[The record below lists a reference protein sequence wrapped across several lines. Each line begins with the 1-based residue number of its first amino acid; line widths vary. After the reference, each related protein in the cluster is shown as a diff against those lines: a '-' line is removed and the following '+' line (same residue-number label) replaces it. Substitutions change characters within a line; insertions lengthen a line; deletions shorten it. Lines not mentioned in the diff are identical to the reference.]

1 MCFTPFD
8 LIVVHLLGLFVG
20 LYVFPRLMPGW
31 GKESATSPIEK
42 DIDQAIAIANDRS
55 NVK

>member
-20 LYVFPRLMPGW
+20 LYVSPWLMPGW
-31 GKESATSPIEK
+31 DKKPTPSPIEK
-42 DIDQAIAIANDRS
+42 DIDQAIAVANDRS
-55 NVK
+55 ITK

>member
-20 LYVFPRLMPGW
+20 LYVSPGW
-31 GKESATSPIEK
+31 GKESATSPIER

-55 NVK
+55 NAK

>member
-20 LYVFPRLMPGW
+20 LYVSPRLMPGW
-31 GKESATSPIEK
+31 DKKPATGPIEK

-55 NVK
+55 DAK

>member
-1 MCFTPFD
+1 MHFTPFD

-20 LYVFPRLMPGW
+20 LYVSPRLMPGW
-31 GKESATSPIEK
+31 NKESATGPIEK

-55 NVK
+55 NAK

>member
-1 MCFTPFD
+1 MHFTPFD
-8 LIVVHLLGLFVG
+8 LIVVHMLGLFIG
-20 LYVFPRLMPGW
+20 LYVSPRLMPGW

-55 NVK
+55 NAK

>member
-20 LYVFPRLMPGW
+20 LYVSPRLMPGW
-31 GKESATSPIEK
+31 GKEPAASPIEK
-42 DIDQAIAIANDRS
+42 DIDQAMAIANDRS
-55 NVK
+55 DTK

>member
-20 LYVFPRLMPGW
+20 LYVSPRLMPGW
-31 GKESATSPIEK
+31 GKESTTSPIEK

-55 NVK
+55 IAK

>member
-20 LYVFPRLMPGW
+20 LYVSPRLMPGW
-31 GKESATSPIEK
+31 GKASATGPIEK
-42 DIDQAIAIANDRS
+42 DIDQAIAIANDQS
-55 NVK
+55 NAK

>member
-8 LIVVHLLGLFVG
+8 LVIVHLLGLFVG
-20 LYVFPRLMPGW
+20 LYVSPRLMPGW
-31 GKESATSPIEK
+31 GKEPETSPIEK

-55 NVK
+55 NAK

>member
-20 LYVFPRLMPGW
+20 LYVSPRLMPGW
-31 GKESATSPIEK
+31 DKKPTPRPIEK
-42 DIDQAIAIANDRS
+42 DIDQAIAIANDQS
-55 NVK
+55 NAK

>member
-20 LYVFPRLMPGW
+20 LYVSPRLMPGW
-31 GKESATSPIEK
+31 GEKSATSPIEK

-55 NVK
+55 NAK

>member
-8 LIVVHLLGLFVG
+8 LIVVHLLGLFIG
-20 LYVFPRLMPGW
+20 LYVSPRLMPGW
-31 GKESATSPIEK
+31 GKEPATSSTEK

-55 NVK
+55 NAK

>member
-20 LYVFPRLMPGW
+20 LYVSPRLMPGW
-31 GKESATSPIEK
+31 GKKPTPSPIEK
-42 DIDQAIAIANDRS
+42 DIDQAIAIANDQS
-55 NVK
+55 NAK